1 MTSLYVDRRGVELK
15 ANGEA
20 LVFTEN
26 GERVGTVPLQP
37 LTRVFL
43 RGDVK
48 LTASLLGK
56 LGEHG
61 IGVVVLSGRK
71 GTPSLLLG
79 RPHNDA
85 ARRIAQYCLSLDE
98 AYCLVFS
105 RSIVTTKINGQ
116 LAFIRER
123 LQSDTMHRYPLS
135 NCEKRLAGM
144 IDQIDKQRSIS
155 SLRGLEGA
163 AAATYFEA
171 LAEILPE
178 SLHFHGRNRNPPR
191 DPVNATLSLT
201 YTMLHAETV
210 LALYGTGLDPFI
222 GFYHSLNFG
231 RESLACDVMEALRP
245 QADRFVLTLFRQG
258 TLSADDFSRTDGAC
272 LLGKAGRSRYYVAY
286 ETQAEVF
293 RRQLAN
299 ACSEAAEAVS
309 GTAGHPTNQTSQ
321 LFEDGEAFA

>member
-15 ANGEA
+15 ADGEA

-26 GERVGTVPLQP
+26 GERIGTVPLQP

-85 ARRIAQYCLSLDE
+85 ARRIAQYRLSLDE
-98 AYCLVFS
+98 TYCLGFS
-105 RSIVTTKINGQ
+105 RSIVATKINGQ

-123 LQSDTMHRYPLS
+123 LQSDAMHRYPLS

-245 QADRFVLTLFRQG
+245 QADRFVLSLFRQG
-258 TLSADDFSRTDGAC
+258 TLSNDDFSKTDGAC
-272 LLGKAGRSRYYVAY
+272 LLGKAGRSRYYAAY

-299 ACSEAAEAVS
+299 ACSEIAEAVS
-309 GTAGHPTNQTSQ
+309 GAAGYPASQ
-321 LFEDGEAFA
+321 AIKQFEDGEAFA